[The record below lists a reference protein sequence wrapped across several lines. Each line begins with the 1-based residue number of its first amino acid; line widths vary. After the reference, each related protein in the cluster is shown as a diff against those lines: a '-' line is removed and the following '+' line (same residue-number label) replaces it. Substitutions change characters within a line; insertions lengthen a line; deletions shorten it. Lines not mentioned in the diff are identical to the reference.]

1 MQLNDNQIIGLA
13 GQYLTCADLIIKG
26 FIAYPAAEGLPYD
39 VVLDGKDCLLKVQ
52 VKTCWQ
58 ASSRLN
64 EPAINKVYT
73 YNFQHGRGK
82 YVKGR
87 YGKDEVDIFALVAL
101 DVRKVGYIK
110 LEDAG
115 TALRFRSEASKGSYQ
130 TDKTVK
136 LHNDILNLKA
146 KGLSGVAISK
156 ELGISDACVYDHL
169 RNSYKLVDS
178 SDRYFSS
185 IERNSE
191 WFWGIINVKK

>member
-26 FIAYPAAEGLPYD
+26 FVAYPAAEGLPYD

-58 ASSRLN
+58 AFSRLN
-64 EPAINKVYT
+64 EPATNKVYT

-115 TALRFRSEASKGSYQ
+115 TALRFRSEASKGNYQ
-130 TDKTVK
+130 TDKTAK
-136 LHNDILNLKA
+136 LHKEILNLKA
-146 KGLSGVAISK
+146 NGLSGVAISK
-156 ELGISDACVYDHL
+156 KLGISDACVYDHL
-169 RNSYKLVDS
+169 KPKYKFADS

-191 WFWGIINVKK
+191 WFWEIINVKK